1 MARNRAVALDHAR
14 WFGTRAVKPR
24 RRAVRW
30 ALGFSRIYGSGD
42 RRYTRPSGMQLT
54 GTRSGRNP
62 ALRRSGR
69 PRIRRPIE
77 GRVEVWLPFARDNR
91 DLLRTAG
98 LGVRP
103 EYSRDRGLWTV
114 SRTSL
119 AAVVQ
124 MLLAEFGS
132 AQVTTEGS
140 TAQQCDLRCR
150 EAIGDDCVCRCAG
163 SRHGRGNL
171 EPDERVVGETT
182 IVGSVVRWRRVLIV
196 ESNEE

>member
-1 MARNRAVALDHAR
+1 M
-14 WFGTRAVKPR
+14 
-24 RRAVRW
+24 
-30 ALGFSRIYGSGD
+30 
-42 RRYTRPSGMQLT
+42 
-54 GTRSGRNP
+54 
-62 ALRRSGR
+62 
-69 PRIRRPIE
+69 
-77 GRVEVWLPFARDNR
+77 WLPFARDNR

-103 EYSRDRGLWTV
+103 EYSRDVGLWTV
-114 SRTSL
+114 SRATFS
-119 AAVVQ
+119 AVVQ

-163 SRHGRGNL
+163 SRHGRGDL

-182 IVGSVVRWRRVLIV
+182 IVGTVVRWQRVVTLKNSV
-196 ESNEE
+196 Q